1 MNNKTQLIIGQYE
14 SELLKKHLKDS
25 KLSEF
30 NKEKLI
36 EELKNA
42 HIMADDQIP
51 EDVIRLNSEVEI
63 EELASKKKYTF
74 TVVLPSQANINRN
87 RVSVFAPIGIALLGY
102 QKGSKIQ
109 WEMPNGLRQFLVLS
123 VFKSLEKV

>member
-1 MNNKTQLIIGQYE
+1 MNTKTQLIIGKYE

-36 EELKNA
+36 EELQNA
-42 HIMADDQIP
+42 HVMDDEKIP
-51 EDVIRLNSEVEI
+51 EEVIRLNSEVEI
-63 EELASKKKYTF
+63 EELASKKKYHF
-74 TVVLPSQANINRN
+74 TVVLPSHANMNKN

-102 QKGSKIQ
+102 QEGSQIQ
-109 WEMPNGLRQFLVLS
+109 WEMPDGLLQFRVLKVKRS
-123 VFKSLEKV
+123 VVPA

>member
-102 QKGSKIQ
+102 QKGSQIQ

>member
-42 HIMADDQIP
+42 HIMADEQIP

-102 QKGSKIQ
+102 QKGAQIQ